1 MKIVDEKGKLFGLI
15 NIVDLLVVI
24 LIIAIVG
31 VVAVKILGDKATNVI
46 ATKVDCYI
54 EVTMDGLYPEIVDEA
69 MRQGLPGQRLVS
81 GNEYVSGAVIVDIWE
96 KEFIAR
102 IETEDGFISAVDP
115 TKKGMTVLIKT
126 QVPPDTAAPTIGSQD
141 LKAGKAYIVKTQ
153 TFEREGIITR
163 VEIGTYTGKGKID

>member
-54 EVTMDGLYPEIVDEA
+54 EVTMDGLYPDIVDEA
-69 MRQGLPGQRLVS
+69 MRQGLPGQRLV
-81 GNEYVSGAVIVDIWE
+81 
-96 KEFIAR
+96 
-102 IETEDGFISAVDP
+102 
-115 TKKGMTVLIKT
+115 
-126 QVPPDTAAPTIGSQD
+126 
-141 LKAGKAYIVKTQ
+141 
-153 TFEREGIITR
+153 
-163 VEIGTYTGKGKID
+163 